1 MGPACRG
8 AAAVSSGVGELS
20 RLSDEILRPLVKR
33 WGVATNAENIRARD
47 TRVIAAAW
55 RVIARE
61 GVLALTVKA
70 LADEAGVAVSSMRYT
85 MPSQAVVRERALQ
98 ALAPR
103 IRDRVTALSEDLD
116 GGPEQ
121 ARALLSSLLPLD
133 AERRLE
139 ASVLVALSACAL
151 TEPGLQPIW
160 REVDGTVRDVC
171 AQALRALGVRGDV
184 VALDHLHTLMHGLIA
199 QLMNRG
205 EGRSPQWAV
214 AVLDR
219 ELLRYGG

>member
-1 MGPACRG
+1 M
-8 AAAVSSGVGELS
+8 S
-20 RLSDEILRPLVKR
+20 
-33 WGVATNAENIRARD
+33 NAENFAARD
-47 TRVIAAAW
+47 AKVITAAW
-55 RVIARE
+55 RLIARE
-61 GVLALTVKA
+61 DVLALTVKV
-70 LADEAGVAVSSMRYT
+70 LADEAGMAVSSMRYT

-98 ALAPR
+98 AIAPS
-103 IRDRVTALSEDLD
+103 IRDRVSALPVDLE
-116 GGPEQ
+116 GGPDR
-121 ARALLSSLLPLD
+121 ARMLLSLLLPID

-160 REVDGTVRDVC
+160 REVDGTIRDVC

-184 VALDHLHTLMHGLIA
+184 VALDHLHTFINGLIA

-205 EGRSPQWAV
+205 EDRSPQWAI
-214 AVLDR
+214 AALDR